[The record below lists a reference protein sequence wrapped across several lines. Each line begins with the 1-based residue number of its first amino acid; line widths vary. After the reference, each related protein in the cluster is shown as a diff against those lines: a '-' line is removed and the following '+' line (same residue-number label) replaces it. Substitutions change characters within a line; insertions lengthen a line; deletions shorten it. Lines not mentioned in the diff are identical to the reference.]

1 MCIYHRCY
9 IYGLLHHLWTK
20 FEDHK
25 SLLIKD
31 TMVGEKLCEKNY
43 ACMPRLQAILS
54 MLLLGG
60 NLIDIRL
67 LNSQTKVW
75 KEQDLPYVS

>member
-1 MCIYHRCY
+1 
-9 IYGLLHHLWTK
+9 
-20 FEDHK
+20 
-25 SLLIKD
+25 
-31 TMVGEKLCEKNY
+31 MVGEKLCEKNY